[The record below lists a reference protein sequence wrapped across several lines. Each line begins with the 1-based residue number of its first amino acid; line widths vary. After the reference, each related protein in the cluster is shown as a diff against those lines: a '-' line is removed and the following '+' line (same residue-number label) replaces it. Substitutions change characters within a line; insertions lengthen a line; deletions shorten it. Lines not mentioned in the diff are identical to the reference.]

1 MKEVAN
7 ERIFNIGLLLEDV
20 YQEHNASAILRSCD
34 ALGFSNVHTIENY
47 NQLKVNPEISMGADK
62 WLVMN
67 QISDQSK
74 SASADHLKKLKKL
87 GFTIAATSLNE
98 KSVHIENLDLKKP
111 LLLVFGT
118 ELNGISDSAISEADV
133 TVKLPMYG
141 FTQSYNVSV
150 SVAMSLQLI
159 RQKVQPQFTTSKIKR
174 DALLAYWMLSNSRY
188 AVTAMNQ
195 KKFDSKELVTKL
207 KEFILFHH
215 E

>member
-1 MKEVAN
+1 MKDVAN

-67 QISDQSK
+67 RISDK
-74 SASADHLKKLKKL
+74 GESASADHLKKLKRL

-98 KSVHIENLDLKKP
+98 KSIHIENLDFKKP

-159 RQKVQPQFTTSKIKR
+159 RQKVQPQYSASKIKR
-174 DALLAYWMLSNSRY
+174 DALLAYWMLSNNRY

-207 KEFILFHH
+207 KDFILFHH

>member
-62 WLVMN
+62 WLVIN
-67 QISDQSK
+67 RISDQRK
-74 SASADHLKKLKKL
+74 SASADHLKKLKRL

-98 KSVHIENLDLKKP
+98 KSIHIENLDFKKP

-159 RQKVQPQFTTSKIKR
+159 RQKVQPQYSASKIKR
-174 DALLAYWMLSNSRY
+174 DALLAYWMLSNNRY

-207 KEFILFHH
+207 KDFILFHH

>member
-1 MKEVAN
+1 MRQVAN
-7 ERIFNIGLLLEDV
+7 ERVFSIGLVLEDV

-34 ALGFSNVHTIENY
+34 ALGFSNVHTIEKY
-47 NQLKVNPEISMGADK
+47 NELKINPEISMGADK

-67 QISDQSK
+67 RIREQRESTSSDYF
-74 SASADHLKKLKKL
+74 KKLKRL

-98 KSVHIENLDLKKP
+98 RSIHLEELDLKKP

-118 ELNGISDSAISEADV
+118 ELNGISNSAISEADL

-159 RQKVQPQFTTSKIKR
+159 RQNIEPQLTTSKIKQ
-174 DALLAYWMLSNSRY
+174 DALLAYWMLMNSRY
-188 AVTAMNQ
+188 ATTAMDQ

-207 KEFILFHH
+207 REFILFHH

>member
-7 ERIFNIGLLLEDV
+7 ERIFSIGLLLEDV

-62 WLVMN
+62 WLVIN
-67 QISDQSK
+67 RISDQSK
-74 SASADHLKKLKKL
+74 SASADHLKKFKRL

-98 KSVHIENLDLKKP
+98 KSVHIEDLDFEKP

-118 ELNGISDSAISEADV
+118 ELNGISDSATSEADV

-159 RQKVQPQFTTSKIKR
+159 RQKVQPQYSASKIKR

-207 KEFILFHH
+207 KEFILYHH

>member
-1 MKEVAN
+1 MKQVAN
-7 ERIFNIGLLLEDV
+7 ARIFSIGLLLEDV

-34 ALGFSNVHTIENY
+34 ALGFSNVHTIENH

-67 QISDQSK
+67 RIGDQRE
-74 SASADHLKKLKKL
+74 SASADYLRKLKGL
-87 GFTIAATSLNE
+87 GFTIAATSLDV
-98 KSVHIENLDLKKP
+98 KSVHLEDLDLKKP
-111 LLLVFGT
+111 LLLIFGT

-150 SVAMSLQLI
+150 SVAMSLQFI
-159 RQKVQPQFTTSKIKR
+159 RQKIQPQYSASKIKR

-188 AVTAMNQ
+188 ATTAMNQ
-195 KKFDSKELVTKL
+195 KKIDSKELFTKL
-207 KEFILFHH
+207 KDFILFHH

>member
-7 ERIFNIGLLLEDV
+7 ERIFSIGLLLEDV

-47 NQLKVNPEISMGADK
+47 NQLKVNSEISMGADK
-62 WLVMN
+62 WLVIN
-67 QISDQSK
+67 RISDQSK
-74 SASADHLKKLKKL
+74 SASADHLKKLKRL

-98 KSVHIENLDLKKP
+98 KSVHIEDLDFKKP

-159 RQKVQPQFTTSKIKR
+159 RQTVQPQYSASKIKR

-195 KKFDSKELVTKL
+195 KNLTVKNLL
-207 KEFILFHH
+207 PN
-215 E
+215 

>member
-7 ERIFNIGLLLEDV
+7 ERIFSIGLLLEDV

-67 QISDQSK
+67 RISDK
-74 SASADHLKKLKKL
+74 GESASADHLKELKRL

-98 KSVHIENLDLKKP
+98 KSVHIENLDFKKP

-118 ELNGISDSAISEADV
+118 ELNGISESAISEADV
-133 TVKLPMYG
+133 TVRLPMYG

-159 RQKVQPQFTTSKIKR
+159 RQKVQPQNSTSKIKR

>member
-67 QISDQSK
+67 QISDQGK

-159 RQKVQPQFTTSKIKR
+159 RQKVQPQYSASKIKR
-174 DALLAYWMLSNSRY
+174 DALLAYWMLSNNRY

-207 KEFILFHH
+207 KDFILFHH